1 MENNTM
7 ATDPNKAVMT
17 MGEWLIT
24 LIVLAIPCVNVIMY
38 FVWAFGNGNENRKN
52 FCRAGLIVMAVGIV
66 LTLILYAVVGASLA
80 IKFYK
85 TASSDKGRPHR

>member
-1 MENNTM
+1 MDSNTM
-7 ATDPNKAVMT
+7 MTDPNKAVMT

-52 FCRAGLIVMAVGIV
+52 FCRAGLIVMAIGIV
-66 LTLILYAVVGASLA
+66 LSLVLYAVVGAGLA
-80 IKFYK
+80 AALSAGY
-85 TASSDKGRPHR
+85 

>member
-66 LTLILYAVVGASLA
+66 LSLILYAVVGASLA
-80 IKFYK
+80 
-85 TASSDKGRPHR
+85 AALSAGN

>member
-66 LTLILYAVVGASLA
+66 LMGVPVGRSGFTFQVLA
-80 IKFYK
+80 
-85 TASSDKGRPHR
+85 

>member
-52 FCRAGLIVMAVGIV
+52 FCRAGLIVMAIGIV
-66 LTLILYAVVGASLA
+66 LSLVLYAVVGAGLA
-80 IKFYK
+80 AALSAGY
-85 TASSDKGRPHR
+85 

>member
-7 ATDPNKAVMT
+7 MTDPNKAVMN

-66 LTLILYAVVGASLA
+66 LSLILYAVVGASLA
-80 IKFYK
+80 AALSAGY
-85 TASSDKGRPHR
+85 

>member
-1 MENNTM
+1 
-7 ATDPNKAVMT
+7 

-52 FCRAGLIVMAVGIV
+52 FCRAGLIVMAIGIV
-66 LTLILYAVVGASLA
+66 LSLVLYAVVGAGLA
-80 IKFYK
+80 AALSAGY
-85 TASSDKGRPHR
+85 

>member
-7 ATDPNKAVMT
+7 MTDPNKAVMT

-66 LTLILYAVVGASLA
+66 LSLILYAVVGASLA
-80 IKFYK
+80 AALSAVY
-85 TASSDKGRPHR
+85 

>member
-7 ATDPNKAVMT
+7 ATDPNKAVRT

-80 IKFYK
+80 AALSAGY
-85 TASSDKGRPHR
+85 

>member
-1 MENNTM
+1 
-7 ATDPNKAVMT
+7 MT

-80 IKFYK
+80 AALSAGY
-85 TASSDKGRPHR
+85 

>member
-1 MENNTM
+1 
-7 ATDPNKAVMT
+7 

-80 IKFYK
+80 AALSAGY
-85 TASSDKGRPHR
+85 

>member
-66 LTLILYAVVGASLA
+66 LSLILYAVVGASLA
-80 IKFYK
+80 AALCAGY
-85 TASSDKGRPHR
+85 

>member
-17 MGEWLIT
+17 MGEWLVT

-66 LTLILYAVVGASLA
+66 LSLILYAVVGASLA
-80 IKFYK
+80 AALSAGY
-85 TASSDKGRPHR
+85 

>member
-38 FVWAFGNGNENRKN
+38 CVWAFGNGNENRKN

-80 IKFYK
+80 AALSAGY
-85 TASSDKGRPHR
+85 

>member
-66 LTLILYAVVGASLA
+66 LSLILYAVVGASL
-80 IKFYK
+80 
-85 TASSDKGRPHR
+85 TAALSAGY

>member
-52 FCRAGLIVMAVGIV
+52 FCRAGLIVMAISIV
-66 LTLILYAVVGASLA
+66 LSLVLYAVVGAGLA
-80 IKFYK
+80 AALSAGY
-85 TASSDKGRPHR
+85 

>member
-24 LIVLAIPCVNVIMY
+24 LIVLALPCVNVLMY

-52 FCRAGLIVMAVGIV
+52 FCRAGLIVMAIGIV
-66 LTLILYAVVGASLA
+66 LSLVLYAVVGAGLA
-80 IKFYK
+80 AALSAGY
-85 TASSDKGRPHR
+85 

>member
-7 ATDPNKAVMT
+7 MTDPNKAVMT

-38 FVWAFGNGNENRKN
+38 FVWAFGNGN
-52 FCRAGLIVMAVGIV
+52 FCRAGLIVMAIGIV
-66 LTLILYAVVGASLA
+66 LSLVLYAVVGAGLA
-80 IKFYK
+80 AALSAGY
-85 TASSDKGRPHR
+85 

>member
-1 MENNTM
+1 MV
-7 ATDPNKAVMT
+7 TDPNKAVMT

-80 IKFYK
+80 AALSAGY
-85 TASSDKGRPHR
+85 

>member
-1 MENNTM
+1 M
-7 ATDPNKAVMT
+7 TDPNKAVMT

-66 LTLILYAVVGASLA
+66 LSLILYAVVGASLA
-80 IKFYK
+80 AALSAGY
-85 TASSDKGRPHR
+85 